1 MYSGS
6 LRLRL
11 MLAAAIATSLALAIA
26 GMIFYIQFQKHVE
39 RLALKDFDAYF
50 DQLVSGIGFDDNG
63 HLIVEDDLADPRFMK
78 QYGGMYWQ
86 IDLPDKTSLRSRS
99 LWDGSLDVPTPA
111 KIGEI
116 DVHMLN
122 GPDGTEL
129 LASERYVAVEWPDG
143 TPQPVNVTIAIDRR
157 NILNAI
163 SGFSG
168 DIIKGFSLL
177 YATLMLSA
185 LAQVLLGLSPL
196 RAIRD
201 AVANVRDGT
210 AKRMQ
215 GDFPSELFP
224 LVDEINT
231 LLESRDKQLERTRQ
245 RSGNLAHGLKTPLT
259 VMDAIASE
267 LKPSS
272 LRKSAREI
280 VTTTRSMRS
289 LIERELAR
297 ARMSA
302 NPGRQQVTLRPV
314 VDRIV
319 NALKKTNLGKPKS
332 WAVII
337 EKDAVIA
344 IDADDLTEVLGN
356 LLDNAQEHAAT
367 RIQVSYG
374 NGTLSI
380 EDDGPGVPDEMLPE
394 IFKRGIRLDEKKPGS
409 GLGLAIVQDVADAYG
424 ADITASRS
432 SLGGLKVSLTPPRPA
447 D

>member
-1 MYSGS
+1 MISGS

-26 GMIFYIQFQKHVE
+26 GIIFFIQFQKHVE

-50 DQLVSGIGFDDNG
+50 EQLVSGIGFDDNG
-63 HLIVEDDLADPRFMK
+63 HLIVENDLADPRFMK

-111 KIGEI
+111 KIGEN
-116 DVHMLN
+116 DVHTLV
-122 GPDGTEL
+122 GPDGAEL
-129 LASERYVAVEWPDG
+129 LASERYVEVEWPDG
-143 TPQPVNVTIAIDRR
+143 TPQPINFTVAIDRS
-157 NILNAI
+157 NISNSI
-163 SGFSG
+163 SDFSS
-168 DIIKGFSLL
+168 DIIKGFTLL
-177 YATLMLSA
+177 YVTLMLSS

-196 RAIRD
+196 RAIRE

-215 GDFPSELFP
+215 GEFPSELHP

-231 LLESRDKQLERTRQ
+231 LLDSRDKQLERTRQ

-259 VMDAIASE
+259 VMDAIASD
-267 LKPSS
+267 LKPSNV
-272 LRKSAREI
+272 RKSARDI
-280 VTTTRSMRS
+280 VTTTRDMRG

-302 NPGRQQVTLRPV
+302 NPGAQLVALRPV

-319 NALKKTNLGKPKS
+319 NALKKTSLGKPKLWS
-332 WAVII
+332 VVMPQNA
-337 EKDAVIA
+337 KIA
-344 IDADDLTEVLGN
+344 IDSDDLTEVLGN
-356 LLDNAQEHAAT
+356 LLDNAQEHAVS
-367 RIQVSYG
+367 RIMVSYEM
-374 NGTLSI
+374 GTLSVD
-380 EDDGPGVPDEMLPE
+380 DDGPGVPDGLLPE

-424 ADITASRS
+424 ADIYAARS
-432 SLGGLKVSLTPPRPA
+432 SLGGLKISITPPHVQE
-447 D
+447 